1 MKLCLVGPGIMSIPP
16 VGWGAVEI
24 LIWDYYNELKK
35 QGYDITIINKIRV
48 SPRDQM
54 NPTTYYCQ
62 ELIKEINNGNYDFVH
77 LHYDCLFHI
86 VPFLIC
92 KKVGLTSHYPYIDQP
107 AKHISDGYSNIFN
120 FMCNTNKYINFV
132 LADKDLQFM
141 IEKGVSPTLAFK
153 LDNGISV
160 EQFKFTP
167 NPLYFNKTIYLGQVN
182 DRKGQHKY
190 CHLKNIDII
199 GPISGNNNSS
209 LQNYKGT
216 WTRSDVHSQLTNYGN
231 LLLLSKGEA
240 DPLVV
245 KEAIVAGLGVVIN
258 ETSAKNLKENEFITI
273 IKDTDMDNFEL
284 IQQKLDENRERSLK
298 MREEIRNY
306 GKNNFGWG
314 KLLEQYIKHINSI
327 QN

>member
-35 QGYDITIINKIRV
+35 QGHAVTIINKIRV

-54 NPTTYYCQ
+54 NPTTDYCK

-107 AKHISDGYSNIFN
+107 AKHLSDGYSNIFK
-120 FMCNTNKYINFV
+120 FMCSTNNYINFV
-132 LADKDLQFM
+132 LADKDLQFI
-141 IEKGVSPTLAFK
+141 IEKGLSPTIAFK
-153 LDNGISV
+153 LENGISV
-160 EQFKFTP
+160 EHFKFTP

-182 DRKGQHKY
+182 ERKGQYKY

-199 GPISGNNNSS
+199 GPISGDNNHRS
-209 LQNYKGT
+209 LQNYKGA

-273 IKDTDMDNFEL
+273 IKDTDMDKFEL

-298 MREEIRNY
+298 MREEIRSY
-306 GKNNFGWG
+306 GINKFGWG
-314 KLLEQYIKHINSI
+314 TLMERYIKHINSI
-327 QN
+327 